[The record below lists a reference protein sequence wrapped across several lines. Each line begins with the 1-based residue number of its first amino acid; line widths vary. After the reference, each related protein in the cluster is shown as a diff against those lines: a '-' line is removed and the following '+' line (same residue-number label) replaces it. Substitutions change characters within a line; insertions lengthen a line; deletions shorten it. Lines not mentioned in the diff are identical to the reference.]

1 MIESRVRL
9 ESKSCRSRYIGSN
22 GRFLEISRDLLPL
35 STSQPCFLA
44 CAKPYSRMASAR
56 SPSQR
61 PHREVRNYLPERDR
75 SKWWFFA
82 FLHPDSPSNDAN
94 TWFPC
99 CVFLLASPLLVNDK
113 RRPILHRIFS
123 QTHFQISD
131 NTLIKIAIF
140 PLKAAKNALF
150 WKSIRPGGCPAFP
163 PDGQIASYIPFC
175 AK

>member
-1 MIESRVRL
+1 
-9 ESKSCRSRYIGSN
+9 
-22 GRFLEISRDLLPL
+22 
-35 STSQPCFLA
+35 
-44 CAKPYSRMASAR
+44 
-56 SPSQR
+56 
-61 PHREVRNYLPERDR
+61 
-75 SKWWFFA
+75 FA